1 MARRD
6 FDLVVFGATGY
17 TGSLVAKYIASHA
30 DQPRWAIAGRNAGK
44 LEALG
49 LGVPVLIAD
58 ATDRASLDA
67 VAARTQVV
75 CTTVG
80 PFAKHGDALVAA
92 CAEAGTHYCD
102 LTGEL
107 QWHYRMIQAH
117 HERATATGA
126 KLVHSCGY
134 DSIPSDLGTWAAQQA
149 FTARY
154 GHPAEQVT
162 GYYGEASGG
171 LSGGTAASG
180 IATAREASESKD
192 VRRVLGNPYALDPD
206 PDAVRPTAPD
216 ERSIRWD
223 KTMGMYTAPFFMAQ
237 YNTRIVRRGHA
248 LAGFP
253 WGPDFRYREVMSAP
267 KGPAGLARAVVITAG
282 LGAIAFAMK
291 RPALREML
299 AKRVPQPGSGP
310 SEQQRD
316 RGHWKARFLAERGDE
331 KLLFVVGDKDGDPGY
346 KSTSKMLGEAAL
358 CLALDAL
365 PAGGGC
371 LTPATAMDGKL
382 VERLRRAGLTFEE
395 GALKA

>member
-17 TGSLVAKYIASHA
+17 TGSLVAKYLASHT
-30 DQPRWAIAGRNAGK
+30 DRPRWAIAGRNAGK
-44 LEALG
+44 LETLG

-67 VAARTQVV
+67 VAARTRVV

-80 PFAKHGDALVAA
+80 PYAKHGDALVAA

-107 QWHYRMIQAH
+107 QWHYRMIQAN
-117 HERATATGA
+117 HERAQATGA

-149 FTARY
+149 FIAKY
-154 GHPAEQVT
+154 GHPAERVT
-162 GYYGEASGG
+162 AYYGEASGG
-171 LSGGTAASG
+171 LSGGTVASG
-180 IATAREASESKD
+180 IGTAREASESKE

-206 PDAVRPTAPD
+206 PEAVRPAAPD
-216 ERSIRWD
+216 ESSIRWD
-223 KTMGMYTAPFFMAQ
+223 KAMGMYTAPFVMAQ

-267 KGPAGLARAVVITAG
+267 KGPAGLVRAVAFTAG
-282 LGAIAFAMK
+282 LGAIAFALK

-310 SEQQRD
+310 SEQQRE
-316 RGHWKARFLAERGDE
+316 RGHWKARFLAERGDD

-346 KSTSKMLGEAAL
+346 KSTSKMLGESAL
-358 CLALDAL
+358 CLALDEL
-365 PAGGGC
+365 PGGGGC

-382 VERLRRAGLTFEE
+382 LDRLRRAGLTFEE
-395 GALKA
+395 GTLTA